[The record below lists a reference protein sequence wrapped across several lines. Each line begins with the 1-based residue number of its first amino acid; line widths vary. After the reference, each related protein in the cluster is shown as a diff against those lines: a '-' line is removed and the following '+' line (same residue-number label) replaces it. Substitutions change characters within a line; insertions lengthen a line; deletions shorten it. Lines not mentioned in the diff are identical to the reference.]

1 MRRVLSACAGGRSG
15 EGGPYLSAACLF
27 RVPLFRRDLVT
38 SHPAFGRR
46 RAAQPAR
53 GPRPALTGLLS
64 QAFIGQT
71 TLLFGCR
78 NAHHRRS
85 GCKSC
90 QDPIHESSGP
100 ARTPQ
105 VAYSGNRHAPPC
117 WTTVERL
124 SPCSPRHAQGLRFC
138 FFFLGF
144 SLLFPLFFFPCGR
157 GICFGKDAAGLTPV
171 WLNIPSGP
179 PSRDSRLSATSDEPL
194 AFQQDEP
201 HPPLWYRLIGLEAG
215 YHFPASLR
223 GPNSVKDQDVPS
235 VDASPTLPTNHA
247 DAVIGH
253 RDLAGA
259 AAYIL
264 ISWLKVIPDPA
275 RAESSCW
282 PSLVSTAPDATLSC
296 ATCYMCRR

>member
-1 MRRVLSACAGGRSG
+1 MEPSAVSHLVRVHSSSFSDSPARPDQTFLFSNFAGPCLLPQTLLSGTDSWLSSFNLRFVFVYMRRVLSACAGGRSG

-144 SLLFPLFFFPCGR
+144 SLLFPLFFFRVG
-157 GICFGKDAAGLTPV
+157 AAFV
-171 WLNIPSGP
+171 
-179 PSRDSRLSATSDEPL
+179 
-194 AFQQDEP
+194 
-201 HPPLWYRLIGLEAG
+201 LERTR
-215 YHFPASLR
+215 PASLR
-223 GPNSVKDQDVPS
+223 SG
-235 VDASPTLPTNHA
+235 
-247 DAVIGH
+247 
-253 RDLAGA
+253 
-259 AAYIL
+259 
-264 ISWLKVIPDPA
+264 
-275 RAESSCW
+275 
-282 PSLVSTAPDATLSC
+282 
-296 ATCYMCRR
+296 